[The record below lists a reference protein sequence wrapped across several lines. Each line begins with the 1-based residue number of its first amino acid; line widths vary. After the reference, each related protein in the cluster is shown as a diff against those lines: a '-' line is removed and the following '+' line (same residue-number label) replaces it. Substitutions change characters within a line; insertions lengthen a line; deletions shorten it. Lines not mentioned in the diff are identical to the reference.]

1 MKKSFTLIE
10 LLVVIAIIGILA
22 SLLIPALGTA
32 REKANQANCMSN
44 LRNIGQSLL
53 IYAESYDGRLPATGA
68 SRAGNPDNDDNNT
81 VVSGDEMTALDTLYW
96 YTLRTPKIYVCPTT
110 AIRFTDKNKGDDSQY
125 LRYGDVKSN
134 RDDARNLTYAYNR
147 GGLINGSSQI
157 DGGPDSGVAA
167 DFTGEDGYE
176 RNAKVRQPNHKD
188 YGLILKLDCS
198 VKGYEGR
205 KNKWFSPEN
214 SGYPDAGSES
224 GTEESVWPNK
234 IETSVK
240 PSGN

>member
-53 IYAESYDGRLPATGA
+53 IYADSYGGSLPAKGGA
-68 SRAGNPDNDDNNT
+68 KGNPDVDNYTAMELDDPKT
-81 VVSGDEMTALDTLYW
+81 TPALDILYW

-110 AIRFTDKNKGDDSQY
+110 AIRLNADNKGNDEQY
-125 LRYGDVKSN
+125 LDYGEITASKDKK
-134 RDDARNLTYAYNR
+134 RNLTYAYNPW
-147 GGLINGSSQI
+147 GLISGNSQI

-167 DFTGEDGYE
+167 DFTGVVDYD
-176 RNAKVRQPNHKD
+176 KTPTQRQPNHKD

-198 VKGYEGR
+198 TKGYEGR
-205 KNKWFSPEN
+205 KDKWFSREN
-214 SGYPDAGSES
+214 AGYPDENDK
-224 GTEESVWPNK
+224 ENYVYPNEFSK
-234 IETSVK
+234 DAAK
-240 PSGN
+240 QSGN